1 MADALGPIA
10 AAYGILM
17 AISPVLQIRRMLQTR
32 SSADLSIGYLLVIE
46 IGFILWIAYAV
57 LLPNPFLAV
66 PNVVATLVGAVTI
79 AIAVWLRRRPN

>member
-17 AISPVLQIRRMLQTR
+17 AISPVLQIRRMLQTH
-32 SSADLSIGYLLVIE
+32 SSADLSIGYLVVIE
-46 IGFILWIAYAV
+46 IGFVLWVAYAT

-66 PNVVATLVGAVTI
+66 PNVVASLVGAVTI
-79 AIAVWLRRRPN
+79 GIALWLRRRPD